1 LRQCDPDWIQ
11 TNDPKLRRFV
21 LYSAELPGRN
31 SFQSRTVPTG
41 RHGVLRRGGALEM
54 AAKIKKNGQGAKP
67 FCGSGF

>member
-1 LRQCDPDWIQ
+1 MSYNKSDPDWIQ

-31 SFQSRTVPTG
+31 SFQSQSPDWTG
-41 RHGVLRRGGALEM
+41 RPEGAVEM